1 MPFLREG
8 KPMTNGIAKVL
19 HRRPMLIWL
28 LALTLL
34 SVGYTI
40 VHHVMSK
47 PENTWQQSIDN
58 AIEYYDLKDKFKTIE
73 GMIRKLYPDVEA
85 HIPKKPPKFP
95 KIWVGAPE
103 AGHWMWKMG
112 TGRRSGHIGC
122 GQSALSP
129 PSFQQSFR
137 PLVGW

>member
-8 KPMTNGIAKVL
+8 KPMTHGIAKVH
-19 HRRPMLIWL
+19 HRRPLLIWL

-47 PENTWQQSIDN
+47 QENTWQQSIDN

-73 GMIRKLYPDVEA
+73 GMVRKLFPDAEA
-85 HIPKKPPKFP
+85 HIPKKLP
-95 KIWVGAPE
+95 KIP
-103 AGHWMWKMG
+103 K
-112 TGRRSGHIGC
+112 I
-122 GQSALSP
+122 
-129 PSFQQSFR
+129 
-137 PLVGW
+137 